1 MISSRQKEGLL
12 PPGKIYCDVQE
23 FHPKADGE
31 EDTVTAGFPCQ
42 VSCLKKSL
50 HVMSCCHHVICFACH
65 VMSCQL
71 FCMSC
76 HVMSCQLLREG
87 ASKAGLKLALQDH
100 RTNLV
105 REIWRIIDAGKLWP
119 VLRVC
124 AFTFILFRNLACLL
138 LVLLLRSY
146 ALLENVGNILGKDM
160 VELLEH
166 ILQD

>member
-1 MISSRQKEGLL
+1 M
-12 PPGKIYCDVQE
+12 
-23 FHPKADGE
+23 
-31 EDTVTAGFPCQ
+31 
-42 VSCLKKSL
+42 SCHVVIMSFVL
-50 HVMSCCHHVICFACH
+50 HVMSCHVSCFACH
-65 VMSCQL
+65 VMSCHV
-71 FCMSC
+71 MSC
-76 HVMSCQLLREG
+76 HVMSCQLLCEG
-87 ASKAGLKLALQDH
+87 ASRAGLKLALGDH

-146 ALLENVGNILGKDM
+146 AILENVGNILGKDM